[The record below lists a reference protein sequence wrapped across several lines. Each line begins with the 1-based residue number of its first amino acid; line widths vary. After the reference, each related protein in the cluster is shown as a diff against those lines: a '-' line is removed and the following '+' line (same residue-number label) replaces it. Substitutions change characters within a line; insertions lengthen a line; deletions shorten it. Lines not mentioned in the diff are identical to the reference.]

1 MIQYIILMAA
11 AAAIFLWQSIHSKKV
26 RIAKMQK
33 AIREQW
39 GGPTDCEYTYDDLQ
53 RIASYYNRH
62 KKAGIGTIDDITWD
76 DLDMDSMFLV
86 MDRTFSFIGEE
97 YLYYFLRTPVFD
109 PKELEERQRLYTHF
123 TENTPQREQLQELF
137 YQVGKN
143 DWRSLS
149 ESIYQFG
156 QVENPG
162 TLRHYIH
169 AAALVASIGLLFV
182 TPSVSIVLIV
192 LVSLFNIITYY
203 QQKADV
209 EAYLN
214 SIAQINLLL
223 RCSEKVVSQQDQALY
238 GYLEKLGGANAR
250 LSGLRKK
257 SGRIQAG
264 KTITGN
270 PMDILM
276 DYVRML
282 FHIDLIAFYQIV
294 SIVKEHWQA
303 VEQLMGTLGYLESC
317 IAVASFRQWLPY
329 YCVPTLAR
337 QNENIYEAEDLYHPL
352 ISNPVANSIKEDGCV
367 LLTGSNASGKSTFLK
382 AAALNV
388 LLAQTAYTATCSSY
402 RANYY
407 RLYTSMSL
415 RDSIES
421 GDSYYMAEIKALKRI
436 LDAISEDYP
445 VFCCVDEVL
454 RGTNTVERIAAST
467 KILERLSYV
476 NVKCFA
482 ATHDL
487 ELTNLLEGRYH
498 NYHFREEM
506 EGDDITFHY
515 VLHKGPATTRN
526 AIRLLSIL
534 GYSRGIIE
542 DAEAMANH
550 FMETGDWEIGKE

>member
-11 AAAIFLWQSIHSKKV
+11 AAAIFLWQSIHSKKT
-26 RIAKMQK
+26 RIAKMQH
-33 AIREQW
+33 AIRKQW
-39 GGPTDCEYTYDDLQ
+39 GGPTDCEYSYDDLQ

-62 KKAGIGTIDDITWD
+62 KKAGTETIDDITWN

-109 PKELEERQRLYTHF
+109 PVELGERERLYSHF
-123 TENTPQREQLQELF
+123 TENSFQREQLQELF

-143 DWRSLS
+143 SWKSLS

-156 QVENPG
+156 QLENHG
-162 TLRHYIH
+162 TLRHYLH
-169 AAALVASIGLLFV
+169 AAALAASIALLFV
-182 TPSVSIVLIV
+182 TPSISIVLSV
-192 LVSLFNIITYY
+192 LVGLFNIITYY
-203 QQKADV
+203 QYKVDV
-209 EAYLN
+209 EAYLT
-214 SIAQINLLL
+214 SIGQINLLL
-223 RCSEKVVSQQDQALY
+223 RCSEKVVNQQDQALY
-238 GYLEKLGGANAR
+238 GYLETLSQANNR
-250 LSGLRKK
+250 LSAFRKK
-257 SGRIQAG
+257 SWRIQAG
-264 KTITGN
+264 KNITGN

-282 FHIDLIAFYQIV
+282 FHFDLIAFYQIAA
-294 SIVKEHWQA
+294 IVKEHWQA

-329 YCVPTLAR
+329 YCVPELSE
-337 QNENIYEAEDLYHPL
+337 QNKKLYEAEDLYHPL
-352 ISNPVANSIKEDGCV
+352 ISSPVANSIIEDGCI

-382 AAALNV
+382 AVALNV
-388 LLAQTAYTATCSSY
+388 LLAQTAYTTTCTSY

-415 RDSIES
+415 KDSIES
-421 GDSYYMAEIKALKRI
+421 GDSYYMAEIKSLKRI
-436 LDAISEDYP
+436 LDAIDEDYP

-454 RGTNTVERIAAST
+454 RGTNTVERIAASS
-467 KILERLSYV
+467 KILECLSNE

-487 ELTNLLEGRYH
+487 ELTKLLEGRYH

-506 EGDDITFHY
+506 EGDDIIFHY

-534 GYSRGIIE
+534 GYSSEIIE
-542 DAEAMANH
+542 EAEAMANR
-550 FMETGDWEIGKE
+550 FMENGDWEIGKE

>member
-11 AAAIFLWQSIHSKKV
+11 AAAIFLWQSIRSKKS

-62 KKAGIGTIDDITWD
+62 KKEGTDTIDDITWN

-109 PKELEERQRLYTHF
+109 PVELEERQRLYTHF
-123 TENTPQREQLQELF
+123 TENRDKREQLQELF
-137 YQVGKN
+137 YKMGKN
-143 DWRSLS
+143 SWRSLS

-156 QVENPG
+156 QVENSG
-162 TLRHYIH
+162 TLRHYLH
-169 AAALVASIGLLFV
+169 AAALAASIGLLFV
-182 TPSVSIVLIV
+182 TPSISIVLIG
-192 LVSLFNIITYY
+192 LVGVFNIVTYY
-203 QQKADV
+203 QHKADV

-214 SIAQINLLL
+214 SIAQINQLL
-223 RCSEKVVSQQDQALY
+223 RCSEKVVNQQDEALY
-238 GYLEKLGGANAR
+238 GYLEKLGEANQKLAAF
-250 LSGLRKK
+250 RKK
-257 SGRIQAG
+257 SWRIQAG
-264 KTITGN
+264 KNISGN
-270 PMDILM
+270 PLDILM

-294 SIVKEHWQA
+294 AIVKEHWQA
-303 VEQLMGTLGYLESC
+303 VEQLMATLGYLESC

-329 YCVPTLAR
+329 YCVPQLSAR
-337 QNENIYEAEDLYHPL
+337 GKKVYEAEDLYHPL
-352 ISNPVANSIKEDGCV
+352 ILNPVANSIKEDGCA

-388 LLAQTAYTATCSSY
+388 LLAQTAYTAACTSY
-402 RANYY
+402 RADYY

-534 GYSRGIIE
+534 GYSSEIIE